1 MRGIPDSRLP
11 GRSLK
16 RRGLDD
22 LLAVAAAGDTVVTTR
37 LDRLGRSLPHLL
49 DLVEELTTRGTGL
62 PLTGPRSRCSSPPAT
77 KPCTDMTPAADQFS
91 VGWFLGAAAT
101 LP

>member
-1 MRGIPDSRLP
+1 M
-11 GRSLK
+11 

-49 DLVEELTTRGTGL
+49 DLVEELTTRGVGSAVDRAAFQVLITTGHQAVHRYDA
-62 PLTGPRSRCSSPPAT
+62 GS
-77 KPCTDMTPAADQFS
+77 
-91 VGWFLGAAAT
+91 
-101 LP
+101 